1 MIMIEKTSIEN
12 LKQRLDIVEVVGS
25 YLELKKNGAN
35 YKCVCPFHNDTT
47 PSLVVSPSKQ
57 IYHCFACGAGG
68 DSIKFV
74 MEYEKLSY
82 PETIEKLAHMVN
94 FSLTYTTGEGVKKE
108 DRKLMENLNLFY
120 VKQLDKTPHAKE
132 YLAKRGISEASVEK
146 FEIGYAPASF
156 ATLDFLR
163 NRGYTMSEAMEYGV
177 AGIGE
182 SNQPYARFIERVTF
196 PIYSPSNRLVG
207 FGGRTLSNHPAKYVN
222 SPQTKHFNKSQLLY
236 GYHLAKEHIFKQ
248 KKIIVTEG
256 YLDVIMLHQA
266 GFTNAVATLGTALTS
281 EHVPLIT
288 RGDPEVIV
296 AYDGDDAGI
305 NAALKAS
312 MLLST
317 HGMKGGVVIFSN
329 GMDPAD
335 MVQNGLIDAL
345 NRLFLAPQPFIEF
358 AIERLVKK
366 HNLKDPLSKQQ
377 ALDEAMAY
385 LKTLPKAVQESYTGL
400 LSSRLNISQN
410 LVKVQTHQPKKLERK
425 ERSFEDMLELTI
437 IKTILNEPSL
447 IDTVLDTIDNAMFK
461 THHEEFLLLLEN
473 RLDHP
478 KLRRIL
484 LWDDV
489 KIYDEKELVS
499 SMVAFLYHYY
509 SEKFQE
515 IKISK
520 TLRYEQKQFL
530 IRKIQEK
537 LMKLKKGELVP
548 YESIST
554 L

>member
-1 MIMIEKTSIEN
+1 MIDKTSIEN
-12 LKQRLDIVEVVGS
+12 LKQRLDIVDVVGS

-82 PETIEKLAHMVN
+82 PEAIEKLARMVN
-94 FSLTYTTGEGVKKE
+94 FSLAYTTDEGGVKRE

-120 VKQLDKTPHAKE
+120 VKQLDKTPFAKE
-132 YLAKRGISEASVEK
+132 YLFKRGISDVSIEK
-146 FEIGYAPASF
+146 FELGYAPASF
-156 ATLDFLR
+156 ATLDFLKM
-163 NRGYTMSEAMEYGV
+163 RGYAMSEAMEYGV
-177 AGIGE
+177 AGLGE
-182 SNQPYARFIERVTF
+182 NNQPYARFIERVSF
-196 PIYSPSNRLVG
+196 PIYSPTHRLVG

-236 GYHLAKEHIFKQ
+236 GYHLAKESVFKE

-266 GFTNAVATLGTALTS
+266 GFTQAVATLGTALTS
-281 EHVPLIT
+281 EHIPLLM
-288 RGDPEVIV
+288 RGDPEIIV
-296 AYDGDDAGI
+296 AYDGDSAGI

-312 MLLST
+312 VLLST
-317 HGMKGGVVIFSN
+317 HGLRGGVVLFSN

-335 MVQNGLIDAL
+335 MVQNGLIDTL
-345 NRLFLAPQPFIEF
+345 NRLFLSPQPFIEF
-358 AIERLVKK
+358 ALERIVKK
-366 HNLKDPLSKQQ
+366 YDLKDPLVKQQ
-377 ALDEAMAY
+377 ALNEATAY

-400 LSSRLNISQN
+400 LSGTLNISQN
-410 LVKVQTHQPKKLERK
+410 LVKIQTHKPTKQAPN

-437 IKTILNEPSL
+437 IKAILSQPGL
-447 IDTVLDTIDNAMFK
+447 IDTVLDTIDHAMFK
-461 THHEEFLLLLEN
+461 THQEEFLFLLEN

-489 KIYDEKELVS
+489 KVYDENELIA
-499 SMVAFLYHYY
+499 SMAAFLYHFYN
-509 SEKFQE
+509 EKFQA
-515 IKISK
+515 IKTSK
-520 TLRYEQKQFL
+520 TLSYEQKQFM

-548 YESIST
+548 YESISP